1 MGRYT
6 GPVCRLCR
14 REGVK
19 LFLKSLRCDSPKC
32 AIERREY
39 PPGMHGEK
47 KSKPTEY
54 GKRLREKQKVKRYY
68 GLYERQFRR
77 MLSIAER
84 STWRAKSGRSS
95 SASSS
100 RVVGPTIG

>member
-32 AIERREY
+32 ALERKEY
-39 PPGMHGEK
+39 PPGMHTTK
-47 KSKPTEY
+47 RRKATDY
-54 GKRLREKQKVKRYY
+54 GLRLREKQKVKRYY
-68 GLYERQFRR
+68 GLYERQFLRY
-77 MLSIAER
+77 LS
-84 STWRAKSGRSS
+84 
-95 SASSS
+95 
-100 RVVGPTIG
+100 